1 MSSSLEAFFKLSGKT
16 SLEALKSAADLKL
29 SLKSLTSVPESI
41 GQLTNLTG
49 LDLTWNRL
57 SSLPESIGQLTN
69 LKELYL
75 YNNPVCEIPA
85 KNMKVAKLT
94 HSHRSP
100 SCQNPSHA

>member
-1 MSSSLEAFFKLSGKT
+1 MSSSLEAILKLSREN
-16 SLEALKSAADLKL
+16 SLEALKSADELWLQNMGLK
-29 SLKSLTSVPESI
+29 SVPESI

>member
-1 MSSSLEAFFKLSGKT
+1 MSSSLEALLKLSGHT
-16 SLEALKSAADLKL
+16 SLEELKATDGL
-29 SLKSLTSVPESI
+29 SLQNRGLTSVPESI
-41 GQLTNLTG
+41 GQLTKLTG
-49 LDLTWNRL
+49 LGLDSLQL